1 MIYAGVK
8 YLGDYI
14 SVKYTHM
21 AITIYE
27 DSIRVETQYM
37 DFKYMNSK
45 ELFEDWQILE
55 HFIILSPN
63 EGEIRLLREIK
74 IRNILDG
81 DL

>member
-37 DFKYMNSK
+37 DFRYMNSK
-45 ELFEDWQILE
+45 EF
-55 HFIILSPN
+55 F
-63 EGEIRLLREIK
+63 
-74 IRNILDG
+74 
-81 DL
+81 